1 MSDTTMTPQKT
12 RVDPYEHE
20 RSRQKM
26 GIWISDFWRLAG
38 EEETRAAFEETIERL
53 RNMQKESP
61 RGV

>member
-1 MSDTTMTPQKT
+1 
-12 RVDPYEHE
+12 
-20 RSRQKM
+20 M

-61 RGV
+61 RGI